1 MRADPPLNLPVDKD
15 GRRGCGVVSCC
26 HIEGQGSAEAAAVR
40 RERVFVRMFLLIS
53 ICLLAA
59 VAAPLVY
66 RAAPKYTGLLLLP
79 APLAM
84 VIWLLGKTPEI
95 MRGHSVTQASVWVD
109 YLGLELA
116 FRLDGLSLLFALLI
130 SGIGSLIVLYTQ
142 GYFKG
147 HPQQGRFMMYIIAF
161 MASMLGVVLAD
172 HLLLVFI
179 FWELTSFT
187 SYLLIGFNHE
197 RPEARDAALQA
208 MLVTVLGGLFLLAGM
223 ILMADAAGSWRLSEI
238 IQRGHALTHHKH
250 YLPILVLVCIGAFT
264 KSAQFPFHFW
274 LPNAMQA
281 PTPASAYLHSST
293 MVKAGVY
300 LLARLHPALGHTEE
314 WTLILTGVGT
324 ATFVIGAVMALGQHV
339 LKRLLAYTTVSALGA
354 MVMLLGVGTKYTL
367 KAMAAF
373 VLAHAFYKAT
383 LFMVA
388 GGITHETGGETSV
401 DKLGGLRKAMPV
413 SFICALL
420 AGLSMGGFPPFF
432 GFVAKETW
440 VHAIENNVWL
450 VAATVVGGA
459 AYVLVGF
466 STGFKPFVGKMPEGL
481 HAHEVP
487 FSMRVGP
494 VVLGAGCLV
503 LAVFCGKVGH
513 VLVEP
518 AATAVYGKP
527 LDVHLQLWAG
537 FNKALVISVITLA
550 VGTGCYFSRSV
561 FVHLAG
567 RLNGMARV
575 GPDATYQC
583 LLNGVLKIARWQT
596 RILQTGILRDYIRV
610 TVLAVIA
617 LVGAAFFRA
626 GGFERWENLSA
637 VSPRIAMIAVLMICA
652 ALASV
657 SSRSRLRSILSLGV
671 VGYCMAML
679 FTFFGA
685 PDLAMTQLVIETL
698 TVILLALAFHH
709 LPPFRHGSRMRTR
722 VIDLSIAVG
731 VGVAVT
737 LLVLAA
743 LHVQTPTPVA
753 DYYLDHSYKDAH
765 GRNVVNVILVDFRA
779 LDTLGEITVLT
790 IAALGGSA
798 LLKLRPKKKE
808 AAE

>member
-1 MRADPPLNLPVDKD
+1 MW
-15 GRRGCGVVSCC
+15 
-26 HIEGQGSAEAAAVR
+26 I
-40 RERVFVRMFLLIS
+40 
-53 ICLLAA
+53 LLAICFI
-59 VAAPLVY
+59 AALSAPFVH
-66 RAAPKYTGLLLLP
+66 RIIPKYTGAALVS

-84 VIWLLGKTPEI
+84 VVWLLSKIPEVGN
-95 MRGHSVTQASVWVD
+95 GHAITQSFQWVEK
-109 YLGLELA
+109 LGLEVA
-116 FRLDGLSLLFALLI
+116 FRLDGLSLLFALII
-130 SGIGSLIVLYTQ
+130 SGIGALVVLYTQ

-161 MASMLGVVLAD
+161 MGSMLGVVLAD
-172 HLLLVFI
+172 HILLVFI

-197 RPEARDAALQA
+197 SADARNAALQA
-208 MLVTVLGGLFLLAGM
+208 MLVTVLGGLFLMAGLV
-223 ILMADAAGSWRLSEI
+223 LMGDAAGTWRLSEI
-238 IQRGHALTHHKH
+238 VQRGHEITEHKN
-250 YLPILVLVCIGAFT
+250 YLAILILVCIGAFT

-314 WTLILTGVGT
+314 WTLILTTIGT
-324 ATFVIGAVMALGQHV
+324 ITFLLGAIMALGQHV

-354 MVMLLGVGTKYTL
+354 MVMLLGIGTKYTI

-388 GGITHETGGETSV
+388 GGITHETGGETSI
-401 DKLGGLRKAMPV
+401 DKLGGLRKAMPI
-413 SFICALL
+413 SFGCALL

-440 VHAIENNVWL
+440 LHALGDYPLLIV
-450 VAATVVGGA
+450 ATVVGGA

-466 STGFKPFVGKMPEGL
+466 STGWKPFMGKMPEGL

-487 FSMRVGP
+487 LTMRLGP
-494 VVLGAGCLV
+494 IVLGLGGLV
-503 LAVFCGKVGH
+503 LAVFCGPVGH
-513 VLVEP
+513 ALVQP
-518 AATAVYGKP
+518 AAIAIYAKE
-527 LDVHLQLWAG
+527 LEVHLHLWPG
-537 FNKALVISVITLA
+537 VNIYFVISIVTLVIGTVCYLA
-550 VGTGCYFSRSV
+550 RAH
-561 FVHLAG
+561 FVKGAG
-567 RLNGMARV
+567 KLSLLVRF
-575 GPDATYQC
+575 GPDAVYQAA
-583 LLNGVLKIARWQT
+583 LNGVLKFAAWHT
-596 RILQTGILRDYIRV
+596 RKLQTGILRDYIRV
-610 TVLAVIA
+610 TVVTTVL
-617 LVGAAFFRA
+617 LVGAAFVRS
-626 GGFERWENLSA
+626 GGFQGWENLSPISLRVA
-637 VSPRIAMIAVLMICA
+637 LFGILMISA
-652 ALASV
+652 TFATVHSK
-657 SSRSRLRSILSLGV
+657 SRLRSILSLGV
-671 VGYCMAML
+671 VGFCMALL

-698 TVILLALAFHH
+698 TVILLALAFYH
-709 LPPFRHGSRMRTR
+709 LPTFRHGSTKRTR
-722 VIDLSIAVG
+722 VIDIIISISVG
-731 VGVAVT
+731 VIVT

-743 LHVQTPTPVA
+743 LHVQTPTPVS

-790 IAALGGSA
+790 IAALGAFA
-798 LLKLRPKKKE
+798 LLKLKPKKE
-808 AAE
+808 GAE

>member
-1 MRADPPLNLPVDKD
+1 
-15 GRRGCGVVSCC
+15 
-26 HIEGQGSAEAAAVR
+26 
-40 RERVFVRMFLLIS
+40 MFI
-53 ICLLAA
+53 
-59 VAAPLVY
+59 
-66 RAAPKYTGLLLLP
+66 T
-79 APLAM
+79 
-84 VIWLLGKTPEI
+84 
-95 MRGHSVTQASVWVD
+95 
-109 YLGLELA
+109 
-116 FRLDGLSLLFALLI
+116 
-130 SGIGSLIVLYTQ
+130 
-142 GYFKG
+142 
-147 HPQQGRFMMYIIAF
+147 AF

-197 RPEARDAALQA
+197 HPDARNAALQA
-208 MLVTVLGGLFLLAGM
+208 MLVTVLGGLFLLGGL
-223 ILMADAAGSWRLSEI
+223 ILMADAAGTWRLSEL
-238 IQRGHALTHHKH
+238 IQRGEVLTHHQH
-250 YLPILVLVCIGAFT
+250 YLPILILVCIGAFT

-314 WTLILTGVGT
+314 WTLILTVVGT

-354 MVMLLGVGTKYTL
+354 MIMLLGVGSKYTI

-373 VLAHAFYKAT
+373 ILAHALYKAT

-413 SFICALL
+413 SFACAIL

-440 VHAIENNVWL
+440 VHAIENHSGL
-450 VAATVVGGA
+450 VVATVIGGA

-466 STGFKPFVGKMPEGL
+466 STGFKPFLGKMPEGL

-487 FSMRVGP
+487 LSMRIGP
-494 VVLGAGCLV
+494 VVLGLGCLI
-503 LAVFCGKVGH
+503 LAFFCGAIGH
-513 VLVEP
+513 AIVEP
-518 AATAVYGKP
+518 AATAIYAKP
-527 LDVHLQLWAG
+527 LEVHLHLWAG
-537 FNKALVISVITLA
+537 VNKALMISMITLA
-550 VGTGCYFSRSV
+550 LGVVFYIARPLFLKTGHGLKGV
-561 FVHLAG
+561 TKL
-567 RLNGMARV
+567 
-575 GPDATYQC
+575 GPDSVYQ
-583 LLNGVLKIARWQT
+583 LILSSVLKFAAWQT
-596 RILQTGILRDYIRV
+596 RLLQTGILRDYIRITILFAISLV
-610 TVLAVIA
+610 AV
-617 LVGAAFFRA
+617 AFIRA
-626 GGFERWENLSA
+626 GGFERWENLTPL
-637 VSPRIAMIAVLMICA
+637 SPRIAMVAGLMILA
-652 ALASV
+652 AYATVHSK
-657 SSRSRLRSILSLGV
+657 SRLRSILSLGV
-671 VGYCMAML
+671 VGYSMAML

-698 TVILLALAFHH
+698 TVILLALAFYH
-709 LPPFRHGSRMRTR
+709 LPAFRHGSTKRTR
-722 VIDLSIAVG
+722 AVDILIAIG
-731 VGVAVT
+731 VGVVIT

-743 LHVQTPTPVA
+743 LHVQTPTPVS
-753 DYYLDHSYKDAH
+753 DYYLEHSYKEAH

-790 IAALGGSA
+790 IAAWGAYA
-798 LLKLRPKKKE
+798 LMKLRPKKE
-808 AAE
+808 EGET